1 VIHKKWKYKSLLLL
15 ITIFILS
22 PCFAFAQENE
32 QETEVYL
39 SFSYRSAINSVVI
52 AYFKNNTFYLPY
64 KELFQLLDIE
74 NNVNLQGGNIQLYG
88 RYLEEQ
94 TYYELN
100 LAQFSAEI
108 GDKKIALPQQDFIIK
123 ELDYY
128 LKPEIFSELFGL
140 DFTVDFNNLSLDLK
154 TEKKIPV
161 VQKILR
167 QQKRERIQ
175 QNARFYNLNYPVVYN
190 RDRKI
195 FGGGFIDY
203 NLSAINSSSNN
214 VYIYNTAIG
223 FEAVGGD
230 VQGSLNGN
238 YSSGT
243 SSLDANNLR
252 WRYAFQN
259 SDLITNI
266 QVGQTFSTGLLTNPF
281 TGVKITNEPFEP
293 RRLYDEFTITGNT
306 IPQSEVEL
314 YVNNSLV
321 DFKKSDELGNYRFI
335 TPLTYGNSQYDL
347 RVFGPTGQVREIS
360 QRVRV
365 PFTFLP
371 PGEINY
377 NINIGE
383 LDNSLLGTEDRGSI
397 LQGDVITGVNDWL
410 TAEAGVE
417 YFENFHD
424 NLPTF
429 TGGLSAR
436 FWNKYLV
443 TTEIANEAFF
453 RNTASVIYANSA
465 SLNFDYTEFI
475 TDGGIYNPA
484 SQVREFQGNAF
495 YPFAVG
501 KLPLN
506 LRVFGS
512 RIIRETIPFNRYR
525 VDLSSRINRLNLRF
539 GITNSRAGQNILQ
552 FSDNT
557 RFTFSATY
565 NFSQFQSVP
574 KILRNA
580 FLRSEISALP
590 RQNKIE
596 EIELL
601 ASKNIFE
608 KGNIQFIAARNFR
621 FDFNSLSVNLVID
634 FNKTR
639 VNSTFRNIRKS
650 SSITN
655 NIRGSVG
662 FDPNN
667 NNLIFSSRNQVGRSA
682 SAVRLFVDYDGNEV
696 YSEGDQLIENNAV
709 RIDRTGSNEFSKD
722 GVHYIT
728 QMQPY
733 FKYNME
739 VNKGAIENPLL
750 VPKEQQFGVISD
762 PNFFKPIDIPFYSS
776 GIIEGRVVRKLPNR
790 DLEGI
795 GGLRVFLIDKDAA
808 SAEELRTFS
817 DGGFY
822 SYEVPPGN
830 YTLQIDSTQLNL
842 LNVTSEPEQMDIEI
856 ESLANGDFVE
866 GLRFVLTPKETEP
879 REELITGDET
889 GIPADTASVDTAGE
903 IIDIPDTPN
912 ESITASDTT
921 LTVADSLEAITQS
934 DEVDDELIG
943 EETGIPADSSKN
955 IKISSELLPG
965 ETPSDTTMI
974 LSIEDSLARAD
985 SLNDDLAAIIDSAR
999 IANARAE
1006 NNRRNEGAENQIK
1019 VQVSGPPSIVN
1030 PDAVTG
1036 APDTAQNQKDTP
1048 VTLTLTP
1055 PETTDTTNNP
1065 DIPNATN
1072 VTVTIPAMNNKPGET
1087 LNVVLENR
1095 DAFNADTLSLLIPP
1109 GNSNQSDTLIMVM
1122 PLNQMP
1128 TSDTLSVS
1136 IPSRSAGQKGPIAM
1150 LLKPKPVTETDSLKL
1165 EKFPEVE
1172 TPYSRDTLMVEV
1184 YPETVTQRII
1194 LPKLREESAAAT
1206 PTPEA
1211 PAADPCTYTLQF
1223 VSYFENYQAQNYS
1236 ENIILSAPT
1245 AETYIIY
1252 NAFTDLYAIR
1262 GGSYNN
1268 LNESSDELYFH
1279 QNDLKD
1285 ASIVNICYSPDK
1297 TDNQSFYAIEL
1308 NRYKTETQAQRFAEQ
1323 LSGKYA
1329 GQAYIKFEPATA
1341 FYSVRTGASTNRKLL
1356 ESEVRGIKSELPES
1370 SPRIVVE
1377 KNILF
1382 MNVSFRY
1389 QVQAGI
1395 FSSLQEAESY
1405 ASDFEE
1411 NFNMPTSITN
1421 YRDNLYLVMVEKT
1434 FTRWNEV
1441 LAFKAYVEKTGGF
1454 REPVIHMMEYEVE

>member
-314 YVNNSLV
+314 YINNSLV

-397 LQGDVITGVNDWL
+397 LQGDIITGINDWL

-453 RNTASVIYANSA
+453 RSTASVIYANSA

-484 SQVREFQGNAF
+484 SQIREFQGNAF
-495 YPFAVG
+495 YPFAIRE
-501 KLPLN
+501 LPLN

-525 VDLSSRINRLNLRF
+525 VDLSSRINRLNLRL
-539 GITNSRAGQNILQ
+539 GVTNARAGENILQ

-574 KILRNA
+574 KLLRNA
-580 FLRSEISALP
+580 FLRGELSLLP

-709 RIDRTGSNEFSKD
+709 RIDRTGSTEFSKN

-739 VNKGAIENPLL
+739 INKGAIENPLL

-776 GIIEGRVVRKLPNR
+776 GIIEGRVVRKGP
-790 DLEGI
+790 DGGLEGI
-795 GGLRVFLIDKDAA
+795 GGLRIFLIDKDAA
-808 SAEELRTFS
+808 EAEELRTFS

-830 YTLQIDSTQLNL
+830 YTLQVDSTQLNL
-842 LNVTSEPEQMDIEI
+842 LNVSSEPRQMNIEI

-866 GLRFVLTPKETEP
+866 GLRFVLTPTDAKP

-889 GIPADTASVDTAGE
+889 GIPADTASVE
-903 IIDIPDTPN
+903 IIDVQDTPN
-912 ESITASDTT
+912 ESITAVDTT
-921 LTVADSLEAITQS
+921 GVAADSLEAIVQNETS
-934 DEVDDELIG
+934 GDELNVG
-943 EETGIPADSSKN
+943 DQGLPADSSRN
-955 IKISSELLPG
+955 ITVSSELLPG

-974 LSIEDSLARAD
+974 FSIEDSLARAD

-999 IANARAE
+999 IANDQAQNSQQNAV
-1006 NNRRNEGAENQIK
+1006 AENQIK

-1030 PDAVTG
+1030 PDAAVTG
-1036 APDTAQNQKDTP
+1036 APDTTQSQQDTP
-1048 VTLTLTP
+1048 VTLTLTAP
-1055 PETTDTTNNP
+1055 DTVDTTNNP

-1095 DAFNADTLSLLIPP
+1095 DAFNTDTLSLLIPP
-1109 GNSNQSDTLIMVM
+1109 GNSSQSDTLIMVM

-1128 TSDTLSVS
+1128 SSDTLSVS
-1136 IPSRSAGQKGPIAM
+1136 IPSRISGQRGPVAM
-1150 LLKPKPVTETDSLKL
+1150 LLKPRPAAENDSIGLEELPEFETT
-1165 EKFPEVE
+1165 FN
-1172 TPYSRDTLMVEV
+1172 RDTLMVEV
-1184 YPETVTQRII
+1184 YPETVTQQVI
-1194 LPKLREESAAAT
+1194 LPKLTEEPAAEIQT
-1206 PTPEA
+1206 PDA
-1211 PAADPCTYTLQF
+1211 SVADPCTYTLQF
-1223 VSYFENYQAQNYS
+1223 VSYFENYQAQNYT
-1236 ENIILSAPT
+1236 ENIILSAPD
-1245 AETYIIY
+1245 AENFIIY
-1252 NAFTDLYAIR
+1252 NAFTDLFAIR
-1262 GGSYNN
+1262 GGIFNN
-1268 LNESSDELYFH
+1268 LHEPSEELNYHRDDF
-1279 QNDLKD
+1279 KD
-1285 ASIVNICYSPDK
+1285 ASVVNLCYSRDERKVQP
-1297 TDNQSFYAIEL
+1297 FYAIEL
-1308 NRYKTETQAQRFAEQ
+1308 NRYKTKTQAQQFADQ
-1323 LSGKYA
+1323 LYGKYA
-1329 GQAYIKFEPATA
+1329 GEAYIIFNPKTA
-1341 FYSVRTGASTNRKLL
+1341 FYSVRTGASLNRELL
-1356 ESEVRGIKSELPES
+1356 ESEIAGIASRLPGS
-1370 SPRIVVE
+1370 TPRVVKE
-1377 KNILF
+1377 ENVHFL
-1382 MNVSFRY
+1382 NVSFRY
-1389 QVQAGI
+1389 RVQAGI
-1395 FSSLQEAESY
+1395 FNTLQEAESY
-1405 ASDFEE
+1405 ALTFEE
-1411 NFNMPTSITN
+1411 NFNLPTVITN

-1441 LAFKAYVEKTGGF
+1441 LAFKAYVENTDGF
-1454 REPVIHMMEYEVE
+1454 IEPVIHMMEYQVE